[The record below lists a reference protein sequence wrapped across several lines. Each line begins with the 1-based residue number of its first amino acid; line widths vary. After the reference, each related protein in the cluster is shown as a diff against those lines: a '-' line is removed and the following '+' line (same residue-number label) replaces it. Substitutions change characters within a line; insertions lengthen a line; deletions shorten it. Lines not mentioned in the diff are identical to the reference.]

1 LNIITKTKRE
11 QLKREGEQI
20 AAELAAMMKTKNHQ
34 GLDALTKRF
43 DAWETATEKLDFEES
58 RSNVT
63 GKYAAVRASGGD
75 LGSGDVSTKGVLPMG
90 ATGRGKDVYPLGITK
105 KDARDAFE
113 AIKRGQN
120 FIVQAKD
127 ATSSFSTVDSLLV
140 AQQAPGI
147 VPEYFEARLI
157 DHLPVTSISAPSY
170 QFIQHNYANDS
181 GGPGFTAEGTQKP
194 QWEPSAE
201 KVVVT
206 AQKLAVFFNLSSES
220 IQDAPQWESYL
231 INTGYQ
237 KIYQAENAAILYGTP
252 DDDLGIQGWSTQ
264 TGILAHNASS
274 DPSGSTNLDSI
285 ELAINALRVQSGVFA
300 VPDLCIMSPTTW
312 SYTRR
317 LKSTTNQYLAGD
329 PLQSPV
335 HSVWGIPVLVT
346 TAAND
351 GDCFLVDSSKMGSV
365 LIREGLSMHMGYT
378 GFGLVENILTV
389 VEEERLTLATVIP
402 SAVQYVTNL
411 AVS

>member
-1 LNIITKTKRE
+1 MNEKFSYREKQLRDRQERLQVEGVRIEKSGSSAERQSFIQDAEAWLSDWEDFKRAQDLPE
-11 QLKREGEQI
+11 SSRKMMGQLRDGGS
-20 AAELAAMMKTKNHQ
+20 AA
-34 GLDALTKRF
+34 D
-43 DAWETATEKLDFEES
+43 
-58 RSNVT
+58 
-63 GKYAAVRASGGD
+63 SG
-75 LGSGDVSTKGVLPMG
+75 VETKGILPLG
-90 ATGRGKDVYPLGITK
+90 ATGRGKDVYPLAISRK
-105 KDARDAFE
+105 EARNAFE

-120 FIVQAKD
+120 YVIQAKD

-140 AQQAPGI
+140 AQQSPGI

-157 DHLPVTSISAPSY
+157 DHLPVVSISAPSY
-170 QFIQHNYANDS
+170 QFIQHNFADDS
-181 GGPGFTAEGTQKP
+181 GGPGFVAEGTEKP
-194 QWEPSAE
+194 QWEPSAQ
-201 KVVVT
+201 KIVVT
-206 AQKLAVFFNLSSES
+206 AQKLAQYFNQSSES
-220 IQDAPQWESYL
+220 IADAPQWESYL

-237 KIYQAENAAILYGTP
+237 KMYQAENNAILYGTVT
-252 DDDLGIQGWSTQ
+252 DSVGIQGWSTQ
-264 TGILAHNASS
+264 TGILTHDASS

-285 ELAINALRVQSGVFA
+285 EIAINALRVQSGVFA

-317 LKSTTNQYLAGD
+317 LKSTTNEYIAGN

-335 HSVWGIPVLVT
+335 HSVWGIPVIVT

-351 GDCFLVDSSKMGSV
+351 GDCFLVDSSKMGSI
-365 LIREGLSMHMGYT
+365 LIREGISMHMGYT
-378 GFGLVENILTV
+378 GFGLVENILTI

>member
-1 LNIITKTKRE
+1 MSNTQAKRE
-11 QLKREGEQI
+11 QLKREADAI
-20 AAELAAMMKTKNHQ
+20 AAETAKMIKAKNYKNIAV
-34 GLDALTKRF
+34 LEKRF
-43 DAWETATEKLDFEES
+43 DAYQDACERLEFEES
-58 RSNVT
+58 RKSLT
-63 GKYAAVRASGGD
+63 GKYTTVAASGGN

-120 FIVQAKD
+120 YIVQAKD

-140 AQQAPGI
+140 AEQAPGI
-147 VPEYFEARLI
+147 VGEYFEARLI
-157 DHLPVTSISAPSY
+157 DHLPVTAISAPSY
-170 QFIQHNYANDS
+170 QFIQHNYASDS
-181 GGPGFTAEGTQKP
+181 GGPGFTAEGTEKP

-252 DDDLGIQGWSTQ
+252 SDDLGIQGWSTQ
-264 TGILAHNASS
+264 TGILTHNASS

-285 ELAINALRVQSGVFA
+285 EIAINALRVQSGVFA

-317 LKSTTNQYLAGD
+317 LKSTTNEYIAGN

-351 GDCFLVDSSKMGSV
+351 GDCFLVDSSKMGSM